1 MPDHAIPGNTPIN
14 QPPGPLVVPGRYE
27 LVLTVDGRT
36 FKQPLTVTL
45 DPRVQVSQ
53 ADLEAQLALAKSID
67 EWMNISFANYNEIS
81 VLRTRILQL
90 QKHPESIVSA
100 ADLESFKR
108 LEKPVNEILDGTSE
122 APGFGSVN
130 RDLARYVTMI
140 QGGDMRPPQSAVES
154 ATLSCRALKNALNR
168 WGRMTVDNL
177 TELNGLLGRDDASR
191 LVRSTNKD
199 LICPN

>member
-1 MPDHAIPGNTPIN
+1 LNRFVWDLQWPHPEALAYSFRGRPLDYIEYTMPDHAIPGNTPIN

-27 LVLTVDGRT
+27 LVLTVDGQK

-45 DPRVQVSQ
+45 DPRVHVSQ

-100 ADLESFKR
+100 ADLESFKAFGKTGQR
-108 LEKPVNEILDGTSE
+108 D
-122 APGFGSVN
+122 PGWHQRGS
-130 RDLARYVTMI
+130 RI
-140 QGGDMRPPQSAVES
+140 WIGEP
-154 ATLSCRALKNALNR
+154 
-168 WGRMTVDNL
+168 
-177 TELNGLLGRDDASR
+177 
-191 LVRSTNKD
+191 
-199 LICPN
+199 